1 MEEMSS
7 TYEEAPKPAKK
18 SRAKPAASKPVASK
32 QTAPKVDHSPRVRR
46 NKPLGGQGR
55 TGVGS
60 RTHG

>member
-1 MEEMSS
+1 MEEIPAK
-7 TYEEAPKPAKK
+7 YEETPKPAKK
-18 SRAKPAASKPVASK
+18 SRSKPAPKSVAPKPE
-32 QTAPKVDHSPRVRR
+32 APKVVHTPRVRR